1 MSKDLI
7 EKQNGASYLPA
18 AQQTGKNNF
27 IVTNQDGGV
36 VNFNI
41 NYAQGITP
49 NSAEAMIAVQNFSK
63 EYYQLIVTC
72 DENVF
77 SDNVVTVSADRALTK
92 STVPSEI
99 YERCSSLTDEGIEE
113 LKHFPAI
120 ICMENTE
127 MRGVTSPTQW
137 AMYAYIKAVRKMG
150 KNIKIVFT
158 PLAPVQQIKLC
169 DKRNA
174 VFFDLNMDCAITDL
188 NRSAWT
194 VHKVNVFEAFDEA
207 EIPITQRPV

>member
-1 MSKDLI
+1 M
-7 EKQNGASYLPA
+7 
-18 AQQTGKNNF
+18 
-27 IVTNQDGGV
+27 
-36 VNFNI
+36 
-41 NYAQGITP
+41 
-49 NSAEAMIAVQNFSK
+49 
-63 EYYQLIVTC
+63 
-72 DENVF
+72 
-77 SDNVVTVSADRALTK
+77 
-92 STVPSEI
+92 
-99 YERCSSLTDEGIEE
+99 LTDEGIEK

-174 VFFDLNMDCAITDL
+174 VFFDLNMDCAIIDL

-207 EIPITQRPV
+207 EITITQRPV